1 LGFAE
6 VTFQCQSKG
15 WRCDFCSSNKKQN
28 FKAILI
34 EKTQQEQFYQSQTLL
49 NYIIK

>member
-1 LGFAE
+1 LGFAG

-15 WRCDFCSSNKKQN
+15 WRCDFCSSNKKTKLKSH
-28 FKAILI
+28 FDK
-34 EKTQQEQFYQSQTLL
+34 KPQQEQFYQSQTLL